1 MGDVLHMVI
10 IFNYISVIDK
20 TNYIIDIIV
29 NICKLYFKAKRRLI
43 YLAIG
48 TLAFMI
54 AFSAGAEINLSK
66 KEAEDLKGQLT
77 KQIVNIDQNGIFINN
92 VKVALGMFIPA
103 VGTAIGISSG
113 FSTGMVFS
121 AMAKTSPILTSVP
134 PLIILLTPFG
144 IMEVFAYGLAMSRSG
159 LLIYQLVKKKSWKEY
174 AIPMIIEIGIVVV
187 ILFVGAII
195 EWDLIQQFG
204 RLNDRPSM

>member
-29 NICKLYFKAKRRLI
+29 NICKLYFNAKQRLI

-48 TLAFMI
+48 TLVFMI

-134 PLIILLTPFG
+134 PLIILFTPFG

-174 AIPMIIEIGIVVV
+174 AIPTIIEIVIVAV

-204 RLNDRPSM
+204 RLNDRQSM

>member
-1 MGDVLHMVI
+1 MAI

-20 TNYIIDIIV
+20 TNYMMDIIV
-29 NICKLYFKAKRRLI
+29 HICKLYFSVKRRLM

-48 TLAFMI
+48 TLVFVI
-54 AFSAGAEINLSK
+54 AFSAGAEINMSK
-66 KEAEDLKGQLT
+66 KEAEDLKGQLA

-92 VKVALGMFIPA
+92 IKVALGMFIPA

-121 AMAKTSPILTSVP
+121 AMAKTSPILNNVP
-134 PLIILLTPFG
+134 PLIILFTPFG
-144 IMEVFAYGLAMSRSG
+144 IMEIFAYGLAMSRSG
-159 LLIYQLVKKKSWKEY
+159 LFIYQLVKKKSWKEY
-174 AIPMIIEIGIVVV
+174 AIPMIVEIGIVVV

-204 RLNDRPSM
+204 RLNIRQST

>member
-1 MGDVLHMVI
+1 MVI

-29 NICKLYFKAKRRLI
+29 NICKLYFNAKQRLI

-48 TLAFMI
+48 TLVFMI

-134 PLIILLTPFG
+134 PLIILFTPFG

-174 AIPMIIEIGIVVV
+174 AIPTIIEIVIVAV

-204 RLNDRPSM
+204 RLNDRQSM

>member
-1 MGDVLHMVI
+1 MTFGIVAFLI
-10 IFNYISVIDK
+10 AYSSGAAIDM
-20 TNYIIDIIV
+20 N
-29 NICKLYFKAKRRLI
+29 KR
-43 YLAIG
+43 
-48 TLAFMI
+48 
-54 AFSAGAEINLSK
+54 
-66 KEAEDLKGQLT
+66 EAENLKLQFT
-77 KQIVNIDQNGIFINN
+77 NQIKDIDQNGIFINN

-103 VGTAIGISSG
+103 IGTAIGISSG

-134 PLIILLTPFG
+134 PLIILFTPFG

-174 AIPMIIEIGIVVV
+174 AIPMIVEIGIVVV

-204 RLNDRPSM
+204 RFND

>member
-1 MGDVLHMVI
+1 MAI

-29 NICKLYFKAKRRLI
+29 NICKLHFNVKRRLI

-48 TLAFMI
+48 TLVFMI

-134 PLIILLTPFG
+134 PLIILFTPFG

-174 AIPMIIEIGIVVV
+174 AIPMIVEIGIVVV

-204 RLNDRPSM
+204 RLNIRQST

>member
-1 MGDVLHMVI
+1 
-10 IFNYISVIDK
+10 
-20 TNYIIDIIV
+20 
-29 NICKLYFKAKRRLI
+29 LYFNAKRRLI

-48 TLAFMI
+48 ILAFMI

-134 PLIILLTPFG
+134 PLIILFTPFG

-195 EWDLIQQFG
+195 EWDLTQQFG
-204 RLNDRPSM
+204 RLNDRQSM